1 MTSSLSEARST
12 SLTCRRFYEADK
24 ALSFLLPSKKLWKCV
39 FIQKKNGDS
48 LWSRHINT
56 SPGELPAGLNTGWEE
71 ESEGGKKKDRRRQE
85 ERKWEEEALNQERDA
100 EISPSGKMKVTNH
113 SLYIKIWKT
122 ND

>member
-1 MTSSLSEARST
+1 MKQTKHSHFYFRQKNCENVSL
-12 SLTCRRFYEADK
+12 FK
-24 ALSFLLPSKKLWKCV
+24 
-39 FIQKKNGDS
+39 KKNGDS